1 MSSRALKLYPLY
13 VRRDEFADV
22 NDDDDEDEDDYR
34 HGGRGG
40 PRFAGRRSRRRD
52 RLDTGRGEDVR
63 PESRRAQ
70 GAEHDRAQGENVSVW
85 RVYTTTRAGRG
96 SVSLI
101 RLGGGRGWL
110 DSKTDRSTHLLRFLY
125 AFCFFS
131 ILNTRFRVF
140 NIRFGL
146 VSQLYVVV
154 KK

>member
-1 MSSRALKLYPLY
+1 MSSRALELYPLY

-85 RVYTTTRAGRG
+85 RVYDDAGGPRISLFNSAGGWEGVIGLENG
-96 SVSLI
+96 SKHTLASLFI
-101 RLGGGRGWL
+101 RLL
-110 DSKTDRSTHLLRFLY
+110 
-125 AFCFFS
+125 FFFYFEYS
-131 ILNTRFRVF
+131 LSSV
-140 NIRFGL
+140 
-146 VSQLYVVV
+146 
-154 KK
+154 